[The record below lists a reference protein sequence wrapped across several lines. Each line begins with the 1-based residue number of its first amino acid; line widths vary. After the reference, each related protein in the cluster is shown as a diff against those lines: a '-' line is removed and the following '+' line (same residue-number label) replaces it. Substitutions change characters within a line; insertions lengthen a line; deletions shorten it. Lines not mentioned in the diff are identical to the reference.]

1 MVEISECP
9 VCHGTVFQTIAQC
22 QDHTVSHETFT
33 VKQCLSCMLGIT
45 SPRPEENTL
54 GSYYESPE
62 YISHS
67 GKSSGAIGWIY
78 NIARFFSLRWKKNII
93 NQFSQTGSILDFGCG
108 SGEFLNALQKA
119 NWNITGVEPSELARK
134 KATVLNGTT
143 IYSALDEIQGK
154 AFDSITAWH
163 VIEHVP
169 FPLQTIQQLKSH
181 LKKSG
186 TIFIAVPNYQSPDA
200 TNYKNYWAG
209 YDVPRHLW
217 HFSKQSMQTLLEKSG
232 LEVVKIIPMRLD
244 AYYVSLLSE
253 KYKAKNKLSP
263 MKYINGILSGLTS
276 NLSARKEKNHSSLIY
291 ISKIHE
297 V

>member
-9 VCHGTVFQTIAQC
+9 VCNGTVFQTIAQC
-22 QDHTVSHETFT
+22 LDNTVSHETFT
-33 VKQCLSCMLGIT
+33 VKQCTSCMLGIT
-45 SPRPEENTL
+45 SPRPEEKIL
-54 GSYYESPE
+54 GSYYESQE

-67 GKSSGAIGWIY
+67 GKSSGGIGWIY

-93 NQFSQTGSILDFGCG
+93 SQFSQTGSTLDFGCG
-108 SGEFLNALQKA
+108 SGQFLNALQKY
-119 NWNITGVEPSELARK
+119 NWNITGVEPSEFARK
-134 KATVLNGTT
+134 KAAVLNGNT
-143 IYSALDEIQGK
+143 IYGSLAEIHGK
-154 AFDSITAWH
+154 EFDTITAWH

-169 FPLQTIQQLKSH
+169 SPLQTIQQLKSH

-200 TNYKNYWAG
+200 KHYKNYWAG
-209 YDVPRHLW
+209 FDVPRHLW
-217 HFSKQSMQTLLEKSG
+217 HFSKQSMQALLEKSG

-253 KYKAKNKLSP
+253 KYKAENKFSP
-263 MKYINGILSGLTS
+263 IHYIKGIISGLAS
-276 NLSARKEKNHSSLIY
+276 NLRASKEKNHSSLIY
-291 ISKIHE
+291 IARIHE

>member
-9 VCHGTVFQTIAQC
+9 VCNGTVFQTIAQS
-22 QDHTVSHETFT
+22 QDYTVSHETFT
-33 VKQCLSCMLGIT
+33 VKQCTSCMLGIT
-45 SPRPEENTL
+45 SPRPEEKTL

-67 GKSSGAIGWIY
+67 GKTSGAIGRIY
-78 NIARFFSLRWKKNII
+78 NSARFFSLRWKKNLIGK
-93 NQFSQTGSILDFGCG
+93 FSKTGSILDFGCG
-108 SGEFLNALQKA
+108 SGEFLNTLQKA
-119 NWNITGVEPSELARK
+119 NWNITGVEPSEKARK
-134 KATVLNGTT
+134 KAEVLNGNT
-143 IYSALDEIQGK
+143 IHSSLDEIHGK
-154 AFDSITAWH
+154 EYDTITAWH

-200 TNYKNYWAG
+200 MHYKDYWAG

-217 HFSKQSMQTLLEKSG
+217 HFSKQSMQTLLKKSG
-232 LEVVKIIPMRLD
+232 LEVVKIIPRRLD

-253 KYKAKNKLSP
+253 KSKAKNKLSLIL
-263 MKYINGILSGLTS
+263 YIKGIVSGLVS
-276 NLSARKEKNHSSLIY
+276 NLQAIQEKNHSSLIY
-291 ISKIHE
+291 IARIHE

>member
-9 VCHGTVFQTIAQC
+9 VCNGKVFLTIAQC
-22 QDHTVSHETFT
+22 QDYTVSHETFT
-33 VKQCLSCMLGIT
+33 VKQCTSCLLGIT
-45 SPRPEENTL
+45 TPRPEENTL

-67 GKSSGAIGWIY
+67 GKSAGVIGLIY
-78 NIARFFSLRWKKNII
+78 TIARFFSLRWKKNII
-93 NQFSQTGSILDFGCG
+93 NQFSSTGSILDFGCG
-108 SGEFLNALQKA
+108 SGEFLNSLQKA
-119 NWNITGVEPSELARK
+119 NWNITGIEPSELARK
-134 KATVLNGTT
+134 KASDLNGKS
-143 IYSALDEIQGK
+143 IYSSLDEIPGK
-154 AFDSITAWH
+154 EFDSITAWH
-163 VIEHVP
+163 VLEHVP
-169 FPLQTIQQLKSH
+169 SPLETMQQLKSH

-200 TNYKNYWAG
+200 KHYKDYWAG
-209 YDVPRHLW
+209 FDVPRHLW

-253 KYKAKNKLSP
+253 KYKAENRLSFLH
-263 MKYINGILSGLTS
+263 YFSAILSGAAS
-276 NLSARKEKNHSSLIY
+276 NFRAYTEKNHSSLIY
-291 ISKIHE
+291 IARIHE